1 MVVDIASVA
10 APLNTSCVPTNG
22 RGSVIAETRPTGP
35 MSDASTSLAPTY
47 TASSHQPCV
56 TLCALRWVRH
66 DSPDPSTT
74 HRTGRQVNL
83 RALEDLAHR
92 WRADADVRRRRG
104 APTQADVL
112 ESCTA
117 ELVEELRSWGNKELT
132 ITEAAS
138 ESGYSED
145 HLRDLVRS
153 GRLPDNR
160 APGSEGRILVR
171 RSDLPRKLPARSPT
185 ADTVHELA
193 EALLQ

>member
-1 MVVDIASVA
+1 M
-10 APLNTSCVPTNG
+10 
-22 RGSVIAETRPTGP
+22 
-35 MSDASTSLAPTY
+35 
-47 TASSHQPCV
+47 
-56 TLCALRWVRH
+56 
-66 DSPDPSTT
+66 
-74 HRTGRQVNL
+74 NL
-83 RALEDLAHR
+83 RALEDLAQR
-92 WRADADVRRRRG
+92 WRTDADVLRRRG

-132 ITEAAS
+132 IFEAAE

-185 ADTVHELA
+185 DDTVHELA